1 MVGNGSVGCSSVVVK
16 VKEWM
21 DVFNRGSA
29 VRGSA
34 VRTLVT
40 GDWISGLK
48 PVVSWWMVWL
58 ARDLVDVLPV
68 VCVLQW
74 ISKQWVAGAATR
86 SIG

>member
-1 MVGNGSVGCSSVVVK
+1 
-16 VKEWM
+16 M

-58 ARDLVDVLPV
+58 ARDLGEGQVEEPVLP
-68 VCVLQW
+68 W
-74 ISKQWVAGAATR
+74 ISKPWVAGSATR

>member
-1 MVGNGSVGCSSVVVK
+1 
-16 VKEWM
+16 M

-34 VRTLVT
+34 VGILVI

-48 PVVSWWMVWL
+48 PAVSWWMVWL

-68 VCVLQW
+68 VCVLQG
-74 ISKQWVAGAATR
+74 ISKEWVAGSATR

>member
-1 MVGNGSVGCSSVVVK
+1 
-16 VKEWM
+16 M

-34 VRTLVT
+34 VRILVI

-48 PVVSWWMVWL
+48 PVVSWWMVL
-58 ARDLVDVLPV
+58 PARDLVDVLAV
-68 VCVLQW
+68 VRVLPW
-74 ISKQWVAGAATR
+74 TSKQWVAGSATR

>member
-1 MVGNGSVGCSSVVVK
+1 
-16 VKEWM
+16 M

-29 VRGSA
+29 VRCSA

-40 GDWISGLK
+40 GDWISGLQ

-58 ARDLVDVLPV
+58 ARDLGEGQVEEPVLA
-68 VCVLQW
+68 W
-74 ISKQWVAGAATR
+74 IWKPWVAGSATR

>member
-1 MVGNGSVGCSSVVVK
+1 
-16 VKEWM
+16 M

-48 PVVSWWMVWL
+48 PVVSWWMVLL
-58 ARDLVDVLPV
+58 ARDLVGVLPAV
-68 VCVLQW
+68 RVPQC
-74 ISKQWVAGAATR
+74 ISNQWVAGSATR

>member
-1 MVGNGSVGCSSVVVK
+1 
-16 VKEWM
+16 M

-34 VRTLVT
+34 VRILVT

-48 PVVSWWMVWL
+48 LVVSWWMVLL
-58 ARDLVDVLPV
+58 ARDLVDGLPV
-68 VCVLQW
+68 VRVPQW
-74 ISKQWVAGAATR
+74 ISKQWVAGSATR

>member
-1 MVGNGSVGCSSVVVK
+1 
-16 VKEWM
+16 M

-34 VRTLVT
+34 VRTLVI

-48 PVVSWWMVWL
+48 PVASWWMVLL

-68 VCVLQW
+68 VRVLQW
-74 ISKQWVAGAATR
+74 ISKQWVGGSATR

>member
-1 MVGNGSVGCSSVVVK
+1 
-16 VKEWM
+16 M

-34 VRTLVT
+34 VRILVI

-58 ARDLVDVLPV
+58 ARDLVDGLPV
-68 VCVLQW
+68 AGVPQW
-74 ISKQWVAGAATR
+74 ISKQWVAGSATR

>member
-1 MVGNGSVGCSSVVVK
+1 
-16 VKEWM
+16 M

-34 VRTLVT
+34 VRTLVI

-48 PVVSWWMVWL
+48 PAVSLWMVLL

-68 VCVLQW
+68 VRVPQW
-74 ISKQWVAGAATR
+74 ISNQWAAGSATR